1 MPTKGAEYA
10 LLQRKYQFENILQTV
25 ASHRERARER
35 EKYMRASYRS
45 TLEQQ
50 RASVQNGLERMPV
63 PTRQY
68 YLEQLGEIDKRIQKR
83 CTQAFKAHTIWLN
96 KNLNKIKWINLFEN
110 FLRKP

>member
-1 MPTKGAEYA
+1 MPAKGAEYA

-35 EKYMRASYRS
+35 EKYMRASYRN

-50 RASVQNGLERMPV
+50 RANVQNGLERMPV

-68 YLEQLGEIDKRIQKR
+68 YLQQLQEIDNRIEKNKKMYPG
-83 CTQAFKAHTIWLN
+83 FKSTYDMA
-96 KNLNKIKWINLFEN
+96 K
-110 FLRKP
+110 